1 MLMLTLL
8 TDIHIPGVAL
18 AALFTALGAFAT
30 ALILPLAQRTL
41 TRARAGKETK
51 EGGKFEVEATVQLTG
66 AYQEMLTHMQE
77 QLNIMQ
83 RKQSVYEEY
92 IRELF
97 DFIEDANNL
106 SAAHYQQ
113 LNELRRRYR
122 EDLYNATP
130 PL

>member
-8 TDIHIPGVAL
+8 TNLQIPGVAL

-30 ALILPLAQRTL
+30 ALILPLAQRAL
-41 TRARAGKETK
+41 TRARADKEVK

-106 SAAHYQQ
+106 SQEHYQQ
-113 LNELRRRYR
+113 LNDLRRRYR